1 MNLLCFILILNK
13 APNPMYFS
21 GNQIKECSHIKT
33 KQLFTVTVKMAFNQK
48 QTKFWLNE
56 SWMEFEPPQWATT
69 HSVAIWVFAD
79 CILVRFY
86 LGDTRQ
92 N

>member
-13 APNPMYFS
+13 VPNQMYFS
-21 GNQIKECSHIKT
+21 RNQMKKWRHRKNKCLLW
-33 KQLFTVTVKMAFNQK
+33 QVKMAFNQK

-56 SWMEFEPPQWATT
+56 SWMEFEPPQWPTI

-79 CILVRFY
+79 RILVRFY